1 MAVLYRAHYQ
11 GTRIEEALRAAAIPV
26 EAFSR
31 DWTTRRYNPGAES
44 VKLMTMH
51 SSKGL
56 EFPVVFL
63 PCLHAMPTA
72 SADVADEAK
81 LLYVAMTRA
90 MERLVLT
97 HHADSLFVRRLTES
111 VTRVRGRDSDSSGG
125 RLPTNS
131 KKWLRGL
138 FSRPPTGVDRNL
150 R

>member
-11 GTRIEEALRAAAIPV
+11 GARIEEVLRASGIPV
-26 EAFSR
+26 DSFSR
-31 DWTTRRYNPGAES
+31 DWTSRKYNPGAES

-63 PCLHAMPTA
+63 PCLQAMPTA
-72 SADVADEAK
+72 SVDVADEAK

-97 HHADSLFVRRLTES
+97 HHADSVFVRRLTES
-111 VTRVRGRDSDSSGG
+111 VSRVRGSDSSAG
-125 RLPTNS
+125 RRPDS
-131 KKWLRGL
+131 KQWLRGL
-138 FSRPPTGVDRNL
+138 Y
-150 R
+150 